1 MIKVD
6 LTFPLKKTWYYKIRN
21 GEKYIE
27 YRLVKPYW
35 TRRFAKAC
43 QTDNFKG
50 YIAPIGDKTLRCI
63 LRLGYTKKYMIANIN
78 KIEVVDGKN
87 TDLKIDTLVYAIY
100 LNNIHEVEE

>member
-6 LTFPLKKTWYYKIRN
+6 LTFSLKKTWYYKIRN

-35 TRRFAKAC
+35 AKRFAKAC
-43 QTDNFKG
+43 QTDTFKG
-50 YIAPIGDKTLRCI
+50 YTAPIGDKMLRCI
-63 LRLGYTKKYMIANIN
+63 LRLGYTKRYMIANIN

-87 TDLKIDTLVYAIY
+87 TDLKIDAPVYAIY
-100 LNNIHEVEE
+100 LNNIHEVGD

>member
-6 LTFPLKKTWYYKIRN
+6 LIFPLKKTWYYKIKN

-35 TRRFAKAC
+35 TRRFAKVC

-63 LRLGYTKKYMIANIN
+63 LRLGYTKRYMIANIN

-87 TDLKIDTLVYAIY
+87 TDLKVDALVYAIY
-100 LNNIHEVEE
+100 LNNIHEVED